1 MGKYKIRKGLNLPIS
16 GSPEQK
22 IYEGKKVSKVA
33 LIGDDY
39 VGMKPTMIVQVGDK
53 VKLGQVLFTD
63 KKMEGVKFT
72 APGAGKVIEINRGD
86 KRHFQSIVIELEGSE
101 EITFKSYSDSDIN
114 TIDKKIVKSQLLE
127 SGLWQS
133 LRSRPFSKVA
143 NPTLT
148 PHSIF
153 VTAMD
158 TNPLAPSLEKV
169 LEGSENEFKIGLT
182 ILTKLTEGKIYVCKS
197 PGTKIPVI
205 ESPQIS
211 VEEFEGPHPAGNAGT
226 HIHFVDPVGRTK
238 FVWYINAQDVA
249 AVGYLFTK
257 GKIKTERI
265 VSVAGPAAKNPKLI
279 KTRIGACLNEL
290 VKDELKDG
298 ENRIIS
304 GSVLSGFKAEGAYN
318 YLGKYH
324 QQVSVLSEDRE
335 KKFLGW
341 LSPGFNLFSVKRI
354 LASSLTPNKKFDFT
368 TSTNGGER
376 AIVPIGSYEDVMPL
390 DILPTYLLRSLAVDD
405 VEEAEKLG
413 VLELDEEDLA
423 LCTYVCPSKLDHGHS
438 LRRNLNLIEKEG

>member
-39 VGMKPTMIVQVGDK
+39 VGMKPTMNVQVGDK

-63 KKMEGVKFT
+63 KKMEGVNFT
-72 APGAGKVIEINRGD
+72 SPGAGKVVEINRGE

-101 EITFKSYSDSDIN
+101 EITFKNFSDAEIK
-114 TIDKKIVKSQLLE
+114 TIDKETVKTQLLE
-127 SGLWQS
+127 SGVWQS
-133 LRSRPFSKVA
+133 LRTRPFSKIA
-143 NPTLT
+143 NPTT
-148 PHSIF
+148 IPHSIF
-153 VTAMD
+153 VTAID
-158 TNPLAPSLEKV
+158 TNPLAPSIEKV
-169 LEGSENEFKIGLT
+169 LEGLESDYKNGLT
-182 ILTKLTEGKIYVCKS
+182 VLTKLTDGKIYICKS
-197 PGTKIPVI
+197 PNSNIPVI
-205 ESPQIS
+205 ESSQIS

-238 FVWYINAQDVA
+238 SVWYINAQDVA
-249 AVGYLFTK
+249 AIGYLFSK
-257 GKIKTERI
+257 GKIKTEKI
-265 VSVAGPAAKNPKLI
+265 VSVAGPAVKNPKLV
-279 KTRIGACLNEL
+279 KTRIGACLSEL
-290 VKDELKDG
+290 VNGELNDG

-304 GSVLSGFKAEGAYN
+304 GSVLSGVKAEGAYN

-324 QQVSVLSEDRE
+324 QQVSVLSEGRE
-335 KKFLGW
+335 KQFLGW

-376 AIVPIGSYEDVMPL
+376 AIVPIGSYEQVMPM

-405 VEEAEKLG
+405 VEEVEKLG
-413 VLELDEEDLA
+413 ALELDEEDLA
-423 LCTYVCPSKLDHGHS
+423 LCTYVCPAKLDHGHA
-438 LRRNLNLIEKEG
+438 LRRNLTLIEKEG